1 MRPASPQNTMTVS
14 FAAQVFGRRAN
25 QCNQGSVGRWR
36 RYQPWI
42 GVTAASQAEGATNM
56 RVVYADGNK
65 RVRLD
70 FFAFP
75 QATTAFGSIAFN
87 VPANQVLSLIPERK
101 KYYILPAAGRANPG
115 LLLSDKMTHVR
126 RGEATVAGLT
136 CTDWKIANGNDIQGT
151 ACVTSDGVVLRA
163 SRSLPRPGSLLALAV
178 TYATPSAD
186 TFAPPP
192 DLQLAPSQ

>member
-1 MRPASPQNTMTVS
+1 MDWRYRCQPGRGRDQHAGGLRRWQQAGPA
-14 FAAQVFGRRAN
+14 G
-25 QCNQGSVGRWR
+25 
-36 RYQPWI
+36 
-42 GVTAASQAEGATNM
+42 
-56 RVVYADGNK
+56 
-65 RVRLD
+65 

-75 QATTAFGSIAFN
+75 QATTAFGSITFD